1 MVTEAGSSRPK
12 LTINPVIE
20 FDPSTHTY
28 AAWCDELGV
37 ATSGRTEKEAV
48 AMLADAMMMAAAF
61 TIQHKNTLRWE
72 LLGQLPYAEMI
83 HGKSFQ
89 EIMAI
94 VDGNLQ
100 LRSDRPRP

>member
-1 MVTEAGSSRPK
+1 MTEASSSRPK

-20 FDPSTHTY
+20 FDQSTHTY

-37 ATSGRTEKEAV
+37 ATSARTDKEAV

-72 LLGQLPYAEMI
+72 LLGQLPYAELI
-83 HGKSFQ
+83 HGKSLQ